1 MYRRQLLVLAL
12 YVCNFLFYIVF
23 IYWYWGWNVSIWWR
37 IFISKKSWGIN
48 FPICSRQ
55 VGNLSKH
62 NCWYQYWQ
70 LVKIFIYVGHYG
82 IFLSLLFSKICTYV
96 SLVTFLVVF
105 YRTISFFKVFISSF
119 TFSIVFYSSIFFL
132 EFSFT
137 KVFGFMLKVTVHL
150 MFCLNSAP
158 HYSHLILFPTIIRFV
173 YIRRAQRR

>member
-1 MYRRQLLVLAL
+1 M
-12 YVCNFLFYIVF
+12 FLFDDVF
-23 IYWYWGWNVSIWWR
+23 S
-37 IFISKKSWGIN
+37 F
-48 FPICSRQ
+48 
-55 VGNLSKH
+55 
-62 NCWYQYWQ
+62 
-70 LVKIFIYVGHYG
+70 VKIPEELISQYAAAGRWEIYRSITVDINIDSQLKISYTAGHYG

-173 YIRRAQRR
+173 YIRRAQRRKYTVYTVCKIL